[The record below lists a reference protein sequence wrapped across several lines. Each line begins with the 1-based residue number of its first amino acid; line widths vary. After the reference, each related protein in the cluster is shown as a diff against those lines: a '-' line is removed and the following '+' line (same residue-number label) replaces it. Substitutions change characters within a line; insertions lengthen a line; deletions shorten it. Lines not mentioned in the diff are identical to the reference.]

1 MTIGE
6 HLLQVADAGL
16 AISDTVTDENV
27 FEHLQVLLAIED
39 TLDKGRFVVGFQGSG
54 NEHIPEINKRMDL
67 LRSKISAIIDRCDV
81 YEYRQ
86 FMDIRIRA
94 LQQSFKR

>member
-16 AISDTVTDENV
+16 AISNTVTDENV
-27 FEHLQVLLAIED
+27 FTHLNVLLAIED
-39 TLDKGRFVVGFQGSG
+39 SLDKGRVVAGLAGSG
-54 NEHIPEINKRMDL
+54 TEHIPEINKRMDR
-67 LRSKISAIIDRCDV
+67 LRNEITAIIDRCDV
-81 YEYRQ
+81 DEYRQ
-86 FMDIRIRA
+86 FMDIRVRA